1 MCYFFFLKPFLEGWG
16 DKENLQFHDFFTC
29 FWNMPQRNVS
39 LMDGA
44 ISIVWVTW
52 TPHPQTILSSILND
66 IALFDNGVLQAICV

>member
-1 MCYFFFLKPFLEGWG
+1 
-16 DKENLQFHDFFTC
+16 
-29 FWNMPQRNVS
+29 MPQRNVS

-66 IALFDNGVLQAICV
+66 IALFDNGVLQAMCV